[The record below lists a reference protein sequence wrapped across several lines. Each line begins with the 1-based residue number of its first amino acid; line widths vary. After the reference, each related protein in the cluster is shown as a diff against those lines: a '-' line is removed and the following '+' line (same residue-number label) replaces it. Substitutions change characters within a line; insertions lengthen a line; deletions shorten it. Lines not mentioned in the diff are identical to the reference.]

1 MAYFCLSSVQWS
13 GHTRIIL
20 VCIHF
25 KYLWIYVHCKK
36 KEKKSDPHDCSLE
49 SFYSWMS
56 PHPFY
61 HSPGW
66 WDAHTHTHTHTHV
79 YLPPPYCLRWQSQWL
94 QRRMDHTGRS
104 AQRRAIGGNTGSGM
118 TPSSL
123 AAGYDESAACGSGW
137 MYSVCVFVGLWWWL

>member
-1 MAYFCLSSVQWS
+1 MAYFCLLSVQWS
-13 GHTRIIL
+13 GHTRITL

-25 KYLWIYVHCKK
+25 KYLWMYAHCKK
-36 KEKKSDPHDCSLE
+36 KKKKVTHVTVAWRVSSAECHLIHFISVQAD
-49 SFYSWMS
+49 
-56 PHPFY
+56 
-61 HSPGW
+61 G
-66 WDAHTHTHTHTHV
+66 THTHTHT
-79 YLPPPYCLRWQSQWL
+79 YLPPPYCPRWQSQWL
-94 QRRMDHTGRS
+94 QHRMDHTGRS